1 MANCEMCGSTKDLTN
16 AIVEG
21 VSLTVCEN
29 CAKFGKIIVARKT
42 EKPSYEKK
50 ALTAEPQIVYE
61 ISNDYSTKI
70 KEAREIMNLKQE
82 ELALKISEKTSEI
95 HNLESG
101 KIKPSFQ
108 LARKLE
114 KFFNIA
120 IIEQLRDE
128 KPTKINFKDSNVTIG
143 DIIKLKKAKNE

>member
-1 MANCEMCGSTKDLTN
+1 MANCEMCGSTRNLTN

-21 VSLTVCEN
+21 VSLIVCEN
-29 CAKFGKIIVARKT
+29 CAKFGKVIVARKT
-42 EKPSYEKK
+42 EKSSYEKK
-50 ALTAEPQIVYE
+50 SFTVEPQIVYE
-61 ISNDYSTKI
+61 IVSDYYTKI
-70 KEAREIMNLKQE
+70 KEARERMNLRQE

-101 KIKPSFQ
+101 KIKLSFQ

-114 KFFNIA
+114 KFLNIA
-120 IIEQLRDE
+120 IIEQLKDE

-143 DIIKLKKAKNE
+143 DIIKLKKSQNE